1 MENSVTSVRTNQVT
15 VIKIGMIKKQQKKT
29 RLWDG
34 RPVKFNFK
42 NWLKFSD
49 LKWS

>member
-15 VIKIGMIKKQQKKT
+15 VIKIEMIKKQQKNPP
-29 RLWDG
+29 L

-49 LKWS
+49 LK